1 VGEGKETMMSAK
13 KTFFKTLSYG
23 AMHMSLSI
31 LVAYALSRDWRIAL
45 AIGLVEPC
53 VQTVA
58 FFFHERA
65 WHRIEKKGKD
75 YHDSVIDSTSPA
87 SSAVEKLLRHKH

>member
-1 VGEGKETMMSAK
+1 MSVK
-13 KTFFKTLSYG
+13 KTFIKTLSYG
-23 AMHMSLSI
+23 VMHMSISI

-45 AIGLVEPC
+45 AIGLIEPC

-65 WHRIEKKGKD
+65 WHRIEKQKEKDD
-75 YHDSVIDSTSPA
+75 YHDSVIDSASPA
-87 SSAVEKLLRHKH
+87 SSMIEKILWHKH

>member
-1 VGEGKETMMSAK
+1 MIN
-13 KTFFKTLSYG
+13 KTFLKTLSYG
-23 AMHMSLSI
+23 VMHMSI
-31 LVAYALSRDWRIAL
+31 AIVVAYALSDSWQVAL

-65 WHRIEKKGKD
+65 WHGYERRKRKKD
-75 YHDSVIDSTSPA
+75 HHDSVIDSVSP
-87 SSAVEKLLRHKH
+87 VTRLIEKILHHKH